1 MKRIFSSIILMM
13 FVVFLVGSCSTLSI
27 IKPRFPGPVKTEAG
41 ILFKYYAP
49 SAHRVTLAGE
59 FNNWES
65 GYSEKAI
72 NLVKDSE
79 GVWSVT
85 VPIAPG
91 RYKYKFVVDGTK
103 WEADPNGESAN
114 DSDGNSQVVVD

>member
-1 MKRIFSSIILMM
+1 MKRNIFYLTL
-13 FVVFLVGSCSTLSI
+13 VVMLIAGACSTLSI

-49 SAHRVTLAGE
+49 SAHRITLAGD

-103 WEADPNGESAN
+103 WEADPNGENAN
-114 DSDGNSQVVVD
+114 DTDGNSQVVVD